1 MNKTTLVPLFYYS
14 LEILTYIVFSL
25 ICQFIY
31 VILPGRQPLHYYLCT
46 NLQPDQ
52 DSQFKQNWPTLIL
65 QVVSFSIHI
74 FVNVKIKIL
83 NKKQIKSLQHWT
95 FSEQMKLGD
104 ILSME
109 SQSISNFLTSLLVVV
124 ASSSFIITSSII
136 NNTHPYELN
145 KVRFYLKL

>member
-14 LEILTYIVFSL
+14 LDILTYIVFSL

-46 NLQPDQ
+46 NLQPDK

-65 QVVSFSIHI
+65 QVVSLSIHI

-83 NKKQIKSLQHWT
+83 NKKQIKSVQQLT
-95 FSEQMKLGD
+95 FSEQ
-104 ILSME
+104 ME
-109 SQSISNFLTSLLVVV
+109 SQSISDFLTSLLVVV
-124 ASSSFIITSSII
+124 ASSSFLITSSII
-136 NNTHPYELN
+136 NNAHPYEFN